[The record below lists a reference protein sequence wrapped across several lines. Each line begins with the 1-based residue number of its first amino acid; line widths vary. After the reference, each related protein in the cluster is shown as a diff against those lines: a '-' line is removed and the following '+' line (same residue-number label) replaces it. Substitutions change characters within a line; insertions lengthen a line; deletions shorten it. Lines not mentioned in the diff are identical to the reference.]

1 MLWLFWGQGLSI
13 EWIPIFK
20 AHIFKQSSLFNVSLG
35 SENQFYINL
44 NFNITYLIF

>member
-20 AHIFKQSSLFNVSLG
+20 AHI
-35 SENQFYINL
+35 L
-44 NFNITYLIF
+44 NKVVYLMCLWEVEIDFILTLTSI